1 MWISSYHFPHLLIS
15 NIGKTQEE
23 YFVFTAAMSRQ
34 LKKCKELLSFDLVHK
49 SLEENQQKE
58 KGELEKAMGF
68 FRQELATCPISLP
81 LVPSLLA
88 IMVTRV

>member
-58 KGELEKAMGF
+58 EESWRRPWDSSGKSWPPVRF
-68 FRQELATCPISLP
+68 PCH
-81 LVPSLLA
+81 
-88 IMVTRV
+88 